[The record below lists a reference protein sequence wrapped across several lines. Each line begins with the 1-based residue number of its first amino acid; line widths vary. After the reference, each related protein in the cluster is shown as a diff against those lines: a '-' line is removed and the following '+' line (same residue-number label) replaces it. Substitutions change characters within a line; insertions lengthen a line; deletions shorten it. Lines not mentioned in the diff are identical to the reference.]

1 MGKSIVLDVD
11 CVILDFYAGFERLAS
26 EFLDR
31 KIEKK
36 HSRYSLIERYD
47 IKQNELK
54 GIFGYMI
61 NRFDDFPLLE
71 GADKAF
77 QSIKNAGY
85 SIHLVT
91 SILPELSE
99 QRLRNLKKYDIIPDS
114 IDCINTESKD
124 AYIRKYN
131 PIAMVDDRIENLY
144 SIADAVPNRILINN
158 GDDQKG
164 FEHMR
169 KHITHES
176 ESLSQWV
183 ILNPDLIAQE
193 IRRPRMR

>member
-1 MGKSIVLDVD
+1 MNKSIVLDVD
-11 CVILDFYAGFERLAS
+11 CVILDFYAGFEKLAS

-36 HSRYSLIERYD
+36 EPRYNLTERYC
-47 IKQNELK
+47 IKQDELK

-77 QSIKNAGY
+77 QSIKNSGY

-91 SILPELSE
+91 SILPQLSE
-99 QRLRNLKKYDIIPDS
+99 QRLRNLLKYDIIPDS

-124 AYIRKYN
+124 SYIRKYN

-144 SIADAVPNRILINN
+144 SISDTVPHRILINN

-176 ESLSQWV
+176 ESLNQWV
-183 ILNPDLIAQE
+183 LLNPELIYKE
-193 IRRPRMR
+193 RKRLRMR